1 MQTGAQATPTDG
13 WIPVDACGA
22 CGSPRA
28 QEAGTALGVRLFR
41 CRECGLIRA
50 QGVEPPDTVYVD
62 GYHTGVVDPTFSYLE
77 PRTVEYE
84 TTNANRR
91 LDLLER
97 FARPGRLL
105 DVGGGVG
112 TFCAAAAR
120 RGWSPTLVEP
130 VSEAVAHARA
140 RGIPSVVGGVADLDS
155 AGGPFDVAA
164 LVHVLE
170 HLPEARDA
178 LERVRDVLRP
188 GGLLLVEVPNFGSVC
203 RRASGDRWYH
213 WRLGQHVHFFTRRT
227 LRRLLRAAGFEV
239 LSARTMVLAWDGL
252 PLPHYAHILGL
263 EGALS
268 RAVAIRRRLRPA
280 GPSAEADSH
289 GAIPPLREDRP
300 LHRALSP
307 ALRAVARIEEALG
320 TGESLIAIAR
330 VQRQGGAPS
339 GS

>member
-1 MQTGAQATPTDG
+1 MKTVAQATPTGG
-13 WIPVDACGA
+13 WIPVDTCGA
-22 CGSPRA
+22 CGSARV
-28 QEAGTALGVRLFR
+28 QDAGTALGVRLFR
-41 CRECGLIRA
+41 CRGCGLTRA

-62 GYHTGVVDPTFSYLE
+62 GYHTGVVDPTFSYLD

-120 RGWSPTLVEP
+120 RGWSPTLLEP
-130 VSEAVAHARA
+130 VPEAVAHARA
-140 RGIPSVVGGVADLDS
+140 RGIPSVAGGVADLDP
-155 AGGPFDVAA
+155 AGDRFDAAA

-227 LRRLLRAAGFEV
+227 LRRLLGAAGFEV
-239 LSARTMVLAWDGL
+239 LRARTIVLSWDGL

-263 EGALS
+263 GGALG

-280 GPSAEADSH
+280 ARAAETGASGP
-289 GAIPPLREDRP
+289 IPPLREDRR

-307 ALRAVARIEEALG
+307 ALRAIARIEETLG

-330 VQRQGGAPS
+330 VPGGAPS